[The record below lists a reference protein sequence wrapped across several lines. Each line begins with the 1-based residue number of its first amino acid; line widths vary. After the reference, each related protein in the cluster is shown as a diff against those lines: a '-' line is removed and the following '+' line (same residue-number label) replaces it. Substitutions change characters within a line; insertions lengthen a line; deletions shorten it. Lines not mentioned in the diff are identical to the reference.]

1 MGRHVGL
8 ERRQAGRPIADV
20 ELQDARRAAEAL
32 DLARRGLGGVAA
44 GQAVQHEVE
53 AVGSETQG
61 DCAADAAA

>member
-1 MGRHVGL
+1 MSASSAA
-8 ERRQAGRPIADV
+8 RQA
-20 ELQDARRAAEAL
+20 ARSPTS
-32 DLARRGLGGVAA
+32 RRGLGGVAA